1 MEREACLGPVAPGGW
16 MSGLKLAAA
25 RKPGPTQH
33 RSSHIQALAPLGCAV
48 SQVVKTA
55 QSRGRTERTLL
66 FAGAL
71 ARRSTASPTPR
82 RGRRN
87 IPRTGLTRHFRCHI
101 TVCYSQLITTRSAD
115 VLPVV
120 GGRCTGGAHRCKVKQ
135 GCREDRADVWI
146 LLPK

>member
-1 MEREACLGPVAPGGW
+1 MVAKARMRGHSTETVLGDGLPNCKRARSAISAISHEGWKEKRASGPVAPVGW

-25 RKPGPTQH
+25 KKPGPTQH

-71 ARRSTASPTPR
+71 AGRSTASR
-82 RGRRN
+82 DRRN
-87 IPRTGLTRHFRCHI
+87 AADRRNPSLRHHI
-101 TVCYSQLITTRSAD
+101 TACY
-115 VLPVV
+115 
-120 GGRCTGGAHRCKVKQ
+120 TGHQAGKR
-135 GCREDRADVWI
+135 
-146 LLPK
+146 